1 MKVRSNP
8 KSLALYS
15 TAIIIV
21 FFSIIYLLF
30 SYLFFEIMLLPLLL
44 IDIILATFTY
54 LLLRYVFNHFIYDKI
69 RVIYKT
75 IHRKKLLKGEKT
87 EYLNKP
93 DIIEDVNA
101 EVENWEKGHEE
112 EITKFKELEKYRR
125 EFIGNVS
132 HELKTPIFN
141 IQGYIQTLL
150 DGGLEDTKIN
160 KTFLKRADKSVNR
173 MIAIVEDL
181 ETISELESYELKMDF
196 QDFDII
202 ELTAEVIEFLEMKAK
217 KKGIKIY
224 FREKYDKPIMVNA
237 DSRKIRQVLINL
249 IDNSIKYGREKEGKT
264 KLSFF
269 DMDENILV
277 EISDNGPGIP
287 EKDLPRV
294 FERFYRTDKARS
306 RKQGGTGLGLAIV
319 KHIMEAHNQTVN
331 VRSLPGVGTTFGFTL
346 KKSK

>member
-1 MKVRSNP
+1 M
-8 KSLALYS
+8 
-15 TAIIIV
+15 
-21 FFSIIYLLF
+21 
-30 SYLFFEIMLLPLLL
+30 
-44 IDIILATFTY
+44 
-54 LLLRYVFNHFIYDKI
+54 
-69 RVIYKT
+69 
-75 IHRKKLLKGEKT
+75 KGEKL

-93 DIIEDVNA
+93 DIIEDVNI

-150 DGGLEDTKIN
+150 DGGLDDPKIN
-160 KTFLKRADKSVNR
+160 KAFLKRADKSVNR

-202 ELTAEVIEFLEMKAK
+202 ELTKDVIEFLEMKAK

-224 FREKYDKPIMVNA
+224 FREKYDKPIIVNG

-249 IDNSIKYGREKEGKT
+249 IDNSVKYGRENEGKT

-277 EISDNGPGIP
+277 EVSDNGPGIP

-319 KHIMEAHNQTVN
+319 KHIIEAHNQTVN

-346 KKSK
+346 KKV

>member
-1 MKVRSNP
+1 MEIRSNP

-21 FFSIIYLLF
+21 FFSIIYLVF
-30 SYLFFEIMLLPLLL
+30 SYLFFEIKLLPLLL
-44 IDIILATFTY
+44 TDLILATFIY
-54 LLLRYVFNHFIYDKI
+54 FLLKYVFNHFIYDKI

-75 IHRKKLLKGEKT
+75 IHRKKLMKGEKL

-93 DIIEDVNA
+93 DIIEDVNI

-150 DGGLEDTKIN
+150 DGGLDDPKIN
-160 KTFLKRADKSVNR
+160 KAFLKRADKSVNR

-202 ELTAEVIEFLEMKAK
+202 ELTKDVMEFLEMKAK
-217 KKGIKIY
+217 KKGIRIY
-224 FREKYDKPIMVNA
+224 FREKYDKPIIVNG

-249 IDNSIKYGREKEGKT
+249 IDNSVKYGRENEGRT

-277 EISDNGPGIP
+277 EVSDNGPGIP

-319 KHIMEAHNQTVN
+319 KHIIEAHNQTVN

-346 KKSK
+346 KKA

>member
-1 MKVRSNP
+1 MKIRSNP

-15 TAIIIV
+15 TAIIIA
-21 FFSIIYLLF
+21 FFSIVYIIF
-30 SYLFFEIMLLPLLL
+30 SYFFFEGSLLPLLL
-44 IDIILATFTY
+44 IDSIMAVFTY
-54 LLLRYVFNHFIYDKI
+54 LLLRYVYNHFIYDKI

-75 IHRKKLLKGEKT
+75 IHRKKLMKGEKL

-93 DIIEDVNA
+93 DIIEDVNI

-150 DGGLEDTKIN
+150 DGGLEDPKIN

-173 MIAIVEDL
+173 MIAIVDDL
-181 ETISELESYELKMDF
+181 ETISELESLELKLDF
-196 QDFDII
+196 QDFDIVN
-202 ELTAEVIEFLEMKAK
+202 LAKEVVEFLEMKARK
-217 KKGIKIY
+217 KETRIF
-224 FREKYDKPIMVNA
+224 FREKYDKPIIVNA
-237 DSRKIRQVLINL
+237 DIKRIRQVLINL
-249 IDNSIKYGREKEGKT
+249 IENSIKYGKEKGGNCKI
-264 KLSFF
+264 SFF
-269 DMDENILV
+269 DMDENILIEV
-277 EISDNGPGIP
+277 SDNGAGIA

-331 VRSLPGVGTTFGFTL
+331 ARSLPGVGTTFGLTV
-346 KKSK
+346 KKG